1 MTRSPAPRSPRTA
14 RATAPPPRLAP
25 LLAIALLALLPP
37 LEPLGPAALRGQ
49 EAPAAEGEAKPAPVL
64 SVEEI
69 VVEPADPGP
78 DTLCRLRVKLK
89 NSGDRIASQLGFA
102 VRINGQDLPVY
113 GNQLFM
119 YPLEPGAVS
128 ELKLYNFWTTET
140 SRPMPADGRL
150 ALEVEL
156 KEAVWMD
163 ISTDADGVEVWTPQG
178 AIEGLPVSAK
188 ITLAM
193 KKG

>member
-1 MTRSPAPRSPRTA
+1 MTRIPAPKSPRSALA
-14 RATAPPPRLAP
+14 RAAAPF
-25 LLAIALLALLPP
+25 ALLALLGPAG
-37 LEPLGPAALRGQ
+37 LLAPAALHGQ
-49 EAPAAEGEAKPAPVL
+49 EAAAEGKAKPAPVL
-64 SVEEI
+64 SVEQI
-69 VVEPADPGP
+69 VVEPGDPGP

-89 NSGDRIASQLGFA
+89 NSGDRIASQLGFT
-102 VRINGQDLPVY
+102 VRINGQELPVY

-119 YPLEPGAVS
+119 YPLEAGAVS
-128 ELKLYNFWTTET
+128 ELKLYNFWSTET

-150 ALEVEL
+150 ELEVVL

-163 ISTDADGVEVWTPQG
+163 ISTDDEGVEVWTPQG